1 MAARSGV
8 RPKQQIA
15 RKDSLCGRFGAA
27 DSERVR
33 TTVAKA
39 LSFLADIK
47 DSRLLENCRAG
58 PTQVM
63 PTLFLL
69 PWCRLDGLYSVG
81 PVSLL
86 PYRRGKSLADIE
98 AETAEA
104 ILSILGDFVGIDDKP
119 ITECALLTLRG
130 RLLLEDY
137 PVPGDLED
145 IADHVHFACL
155 ASLSARDFLGR
166 AEPYCNADCF
176 ALYVRSF
183 RKGFG
188 PSSPPIRGI
197 DDTPTGLG
205 GRGLKV
211 YIPVCAAAVVN
222 VPLDGRLFAALGALR
237 ERLFAGGKI
246 ERWIAWKESL
256 FCFNQANTDT
266 GIVPLGMRCV
276 LIASAIQRLL
286 GANSK
291 ANDFGSRFAEALI
304 PNSDA
309 AEHRQ
314 ILERWAREFY
324 RIRGDY
330 AHGRLRSHKPISWNP
345 ESHLLCG
352 AIAFPLLVKNL
363 LQRDGVYNATL
374 RNRAEV
380 AAFAH
385 LVKDLSDPVSRLR
398 SWYEYIGEAES

>member
-1 MAARSGV
+1 MR
-8 RPKQQIA
+8 R
-15 RKDSLCGRFGAA
+15 
-27 DSERVR
+27 
-33 TTVAKA
+33 TVATG

-47 DSRLLENCRAG
+47 DSRPSENCRAG
-58 PTQVM
+58 PIRVM

-86 PYRRGKSLADIE
+86 PFSRTESLTDLDD
-98 AETAEA
+98 ETAEA

-119 ITECALLTLRG
+119 ITECTLLTLRG

-137 PVPGDLED
+137 PAPSDMED

-155 ASLSARDFLGR
+155 ASLSARDFLGG
-166 AEPYCNADCF
+166 AVPYCNTDCF
-176 ALYVRSF
+176 ALYIRSY

-188 PSSPPIRGI
+188 PSSPPIRRV
-197 DDTPTGLG
+197 DDTPTGLA

-211 YIPVCAAAVVN
+211 YVPVCAAAVVN

-246 ERWIAWKESL
+246 ERWTAWQESL
-256 FCFNQANTDT
+256 FCFNQANTDS

-276 LIASAIQRLL
+276 LIASAIQRSL
-286 GANSK
+286 GSNSK
-291 ANDFGSRFAEALI
+291 ADDFGSRLAQALMPDSGDAE
-304 PNSDA
+304 D
-309 AEHRQ
+309 RQ
-314 ILERWAREFY
+314 TVERWAREFY

-352 AIAFPLLVKNL
+352 TIAFPLLVKNL
-363 LQRDGVYNATL
+363 LQQERLYHATT

-385 LVKDLSDPVSRLR
+385 LVKDLSDPASRLR
-398 SWYEYIGEAES
+398 SWYEYIAEAES